1 MAIPM
6 NDPTT
11 DSPASKVKLFILVV
25 VIIGALV
32 VASFLMILRSRRTD
46 PPPKSTLPSPTTQLA
61 PMQGQNA
68 SALGS

>member
-11 DSPASKVKLFILVV
+11 DSPASKAKLFILVI

-32 VASFLMILRSRRTD
+32 AANFLMILRSRRTD
-46 PPPKSTLPSPTTQLA
+46 PPPKSALPSPTTQLT
-61 PMQGQNA
+61 PTQGQNA
-68 SALGS
+68 LALGS